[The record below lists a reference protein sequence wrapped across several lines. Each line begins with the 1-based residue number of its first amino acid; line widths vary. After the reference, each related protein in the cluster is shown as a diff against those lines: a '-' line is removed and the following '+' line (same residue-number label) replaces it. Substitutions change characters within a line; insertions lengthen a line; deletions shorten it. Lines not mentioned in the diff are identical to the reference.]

1 MWALRYS
8 SMFPTKQAL
17 TEHRANG
24 ILSKACHEQVFAED
38 SIYIADQQAIFSNLH
53 LSVLLELGIQQN
65 PIAQC
70 LTAGLP
76 LGPSAVLGMA
86 ASLSSK
92 RETEAQ
98 KDTWECRTSHNDKV
112 TFQISDQP
120 FISSSDFWLPTWTT
134 NATDVEI
141 HCRKYWI
148 YNTLPP
154 SHSIL
159 FKTSHEHSCNKI
171 SRSFLCS
178 LS

>member
-86 ASLSSK
+86 APLSSK

-98 KDTWECRTSHNDKV
+98 RHLGVQDKS
-112 TFQISDQP
+112 Q
-120 FISSSDFWLPTWTT
+120 
-134 NATDVEI
+134 
-141 HCRKYWI
+141 R
-148 YNTLPP
+148 
-154 SHSIL
+154 
-159 FKTSHEHSCNKI
+159 
-171 SRSFLCS
+171 
-178 LS
+178 